1 MRRDV
6 QLAIEHATTRCNC
19 GLGPVECEH
28 CREAILRSEV
38 LRLTQLLADESR
50 GGAAAVAPSD
60 AEIEA
65 WRRESEETLRDLIPP
80 DGSISG
86 LPERAWQLLGRGVQ
100 LMQRARGGAAAVAPS
115 DAEIENQRI
124 RMVAQFRAVKVLAA
138 LGEDCHSLASECE
151 KGEVMV
157 AETFALIA
165 RLRGGAR

>member
-38 LRLTQLLADESR
+38 LRLTELLADES
-50 GGAAAVAPSD
+50 
-60 AEIEA
+60 
-65 WRRESEETLRDLIPP
+65 
-80 DGSISG
+80 
-86 LPERAWQLLGRGVQ
+86 
-100 LMQRARGGAAAVAPS
+100 RGGAAAVAPS